1 MTLFI
6 FLLVAMLS
14 LLVAEI
20 IRNRR
25 KNAHKQAIIDEELYG
40 GLKVVSINKIGED
53 NCITEYVLI
62 DPETRVMY
70 TYLVRY
76 GNSGGIT
83 VLYNADGT
91 PKIFS

>member
-1 MTLFI
+1 MTF
-6 FLLVAMLS
+6 FFVLVAMS

-25 KNAHKQAIIDEELYG
+25 KNERRNATCDEENRG
-40 GLKVVSINKIGED
+40 GLKVVSINRIGED
-53 NCITEYVLI
+53 NSIMQYVLI

-76 GNSGGIT
+76 GNAGGIT
-83 VLYNADGT
+83 VMYNADGT
-91 PKIFS
+91 PKILSE